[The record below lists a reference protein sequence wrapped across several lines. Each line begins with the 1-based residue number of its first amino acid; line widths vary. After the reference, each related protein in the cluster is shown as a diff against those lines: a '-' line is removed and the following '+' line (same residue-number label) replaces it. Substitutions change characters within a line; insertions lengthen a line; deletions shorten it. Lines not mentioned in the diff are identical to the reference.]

1 MDNLEHM
8 DYFYFS
14 GDSQQKN
21 SPQQKLVAV
30 PQLPEEGAVSDFVV
44 LTTQN
49 YHFLK
54 LRPKGLKQPNHP
66 TKRAT
71 IRQALES

>member
-49 YHFLK
+49 YHLLK
-54 LRPKGLKQPNHP
+54 LRP
-66 TKRAT
+66 
-71 IRQALES
+71 